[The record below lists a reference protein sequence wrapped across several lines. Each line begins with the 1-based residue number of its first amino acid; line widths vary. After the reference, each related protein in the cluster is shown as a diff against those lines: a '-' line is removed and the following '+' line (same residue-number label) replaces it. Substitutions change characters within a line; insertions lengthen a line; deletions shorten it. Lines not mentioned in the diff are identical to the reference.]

1 MKLDFWLRGFFAGR
15 RQLTARRDEK
25 REDEAERGAHFM
37 TTVMK
42 MKMVALK
49 MMTPMTNNIEDVV
62 ECLAHQ

>member
-1 MKLDFWLRGFFAGR
+1 
-15 RQLTARRDEK
+15 
-25 REDEAERGAHFM
+25 M